1 MIGVRIGSNCGF
13 GKDFLLWLSLRLLL
27 GLGILPLFG
36 LFFRFLRIWLLL
48 FSLLGFVG
56 FGAAGAIGVLAFRL
70 AVSGVTSSLS
80 RLQDSDFLRRGL

>member
-1 MIGVRIGSNCGF
+1 M
-13 GKDFLLWLSLRLLL
+13 RLLL
-27 GLGILPLFG
+27 GLGVLTLLCLI
-36 LFFRFLRIWLLL
+36 FRLVRVRLLL
-48 FSLLGFVG
+48 FALLGFVG